1 MAKITWPTAS
11 STSRR
16 SVAGREW
23 SVQLYL
29 LVSSVLFKFLPK
41 LIKIVCDLFEVCVTP
56 AVEQRVDTDSHHGH
70 LKI

>member
-1 MAKITWPTAS
+1 M
-11 STSRR
+11 
-16 SVAGREW
+16 AGREW

-56 AVEQRVDTDSHHGH
+56 AVEQRVDTDSRHGH

>member
-1 MAKITWPTAS
+1 M
-11 STSRR
+11 
-16 SVAGREW
+16 AGREW